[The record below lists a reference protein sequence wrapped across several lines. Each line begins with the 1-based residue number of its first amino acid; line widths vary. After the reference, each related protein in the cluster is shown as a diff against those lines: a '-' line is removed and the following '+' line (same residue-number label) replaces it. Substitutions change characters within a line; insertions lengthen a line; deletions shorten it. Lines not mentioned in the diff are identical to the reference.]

1 MNELMLSDG
10 VSYIVDGSI
19 IVISRFPKVKWV
31 AHYGTFQ
38 YKQKKAT
45 GWYASSIPSQTI
57 LPLTEAELM
66 GVSLAE
72 DNCDCDH
79 HCPPPYPPHP
89 HPPYTPDSEYTK
101 MIEQA
106 FISVEY
112 IADRDALHDVM
123 DVPDGKLVRVDD
135 CGDHDTKYFRWNRAK
150 GEWVEEN
157 FGSTDAY
164 TRAEADA
171 KFATKDNVSSEVERQ
186 INILNIDEK
195 IKDAVD
201 AADIPGLVT
210 AGIGGVAGET
220 DALASLSECGIITPV
235 YQDGVFYTDDSGAI
249 YVL

>member
-1 MNELMLSDG
+1 MLSDG

-19 IVISRFPKVKWV
+19 IIISRFPKTKWV

-38 YKQKKAT
+38 YKQKKET

-66 GVSLAE
+66 GVSLAK
-72 DNCDCDH
+72 DNYDCDH
-79 HCPPPYPPHP
+79 HCHPSCPP
-89 HPPYTPDSEYTK
+89 HPPYTPDPEYIK
-101 MIEQA
+101 MVEQA

-112 IADRDALHDVM
+112 LADRDALHDVM

-135 CGDHDTKYFRWNRAK
+135 CGDHNTKYFRWNRVK
-150 GEWVEEN
+150 GEWVEEK

-171 KFATKDNVSSEVERQ
+171 KFATEDSVSSEVERQ
-186 INILNIDEK
+186 INILNIDGK

-210 AGIGGVAGET
+210 AEIGSVAGQIE
-220 DALASLSECGIITPV
+220 ALASLSECGMITPA
-235 YQDGVFYTDDSGAI
+235 YQDGVFYTDTDGAI
-249 YVL
+249 YIL